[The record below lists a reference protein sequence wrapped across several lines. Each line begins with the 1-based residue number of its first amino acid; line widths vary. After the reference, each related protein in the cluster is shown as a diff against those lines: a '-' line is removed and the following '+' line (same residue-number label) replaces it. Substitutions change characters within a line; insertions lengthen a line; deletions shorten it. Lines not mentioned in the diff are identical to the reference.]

1 MESGPEN
8 SLPSQELS
16 PVVFANGR
24 PRHAPARKDDQCHQL
39 SSPGSGAVTA
49 VGSDA
54 ISSPGHMLALE
65 RLSSDPVSKADAK
78 ICGKE
83 EQKRPK
89 KRSKRSPKQLMT
101 RQDRMELKRFYKVQL
116 PDVEIRKSVVM
127 DNWKKRMLARRKQ
140 MLMPA
145 DPVVGHSSDP
155 YSKDSGLA
163 QENAL
168 AEEILSSEAKQNVI
182 SNLEQ
187 DQNDVCDSSSSLS
200 EKEQEK
206 VSRFKIPDEL
216 HTTSARSSATA
227 VPPTLALGSNPSVGR
242 KDDDVHK
249 SPRKQNSETL
259 NNLLCNEPILSEKGN
274 QVSHS
279 DETRTRNPE
288 PRMPD
293 DLKAAPIDN
302 RSENKENIPPKN
314 QVPVKKVLE
323 IINPVAELERGI
335 FESRRNPGR
344 EISVRV
350 GTNRTFALNGQLFSR
365 VIGPDGT
372 EFLKNA
378 VFVIKSSPFR
388 Y

>member
-8 SLPSQELS
+8 SQPSQELS

-24 PRHAPARKDDQCHQL
+24 PRHAPAQKDDQCHQL
-39 SSPGSGAVTA
+39 SSPGSGAVTT

-78 ICGKE
+78 ICGKK

-89 KRSKRSPKQLMT
+89 KRSKRSSKQLMT

-206 VSRFKIPDEL
+206 VSRLKIPDEL
-216 HTTSARSSATA
+216 HPTSARSSATA

-249 SPRKQNSETL
+249 SPRKQNSEASES
-259 NNLLCNEPILSEKGN
+259 LLRKEPILSEKEN
-274 QVSHS
+274 EASLS
-279 DETRTRNPE
+279 AETRTRE
-288 PRMPD
+288 PRKPD
-293 DLKAAPIDN
+293 DLKTAPIDN
-302 RSENKENIPPKN
+302 RSENKENISPKN
-314 QVPVKKVLE
+314 LVPFKKVLE